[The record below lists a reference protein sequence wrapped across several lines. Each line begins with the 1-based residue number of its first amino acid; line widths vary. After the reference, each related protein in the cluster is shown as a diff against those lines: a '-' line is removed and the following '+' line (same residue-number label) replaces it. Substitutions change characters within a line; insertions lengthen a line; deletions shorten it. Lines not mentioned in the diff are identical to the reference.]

1 MLELQAA
8 PNRAPAGKR
17 GTQNPYH
24 RPLML
29 DQAILAVGAQNI
41 ILSIVIPTPKDL
53 SLQPN
58 DPDVLSL
65 VAN

>member
-1 MLELQAA
+1 MIGLQAT
-8 PNRAPAGKR
+8 PNPALGGKHSI
-17 GTQNPYH
+17 QNPYH

-41 ILSIVIPTPKDL
+41 ILSTAIPTLRDL
-53 SLQPN
+53 SPRPN